1 MTGSSEPGST
11 TTTTTTIA
19 TEYVHR
25 ASWKAGVL
33 GALNVATAILAVR
46 LILLVAICGAVVLSY
61 LVLQQP
67 GPYPVAVLGVY
78 TGVVVVPLIWLAA
91 RR

>member
-1 MTGSSEPGST
+1 MTGSNAPASSPT
-11 TTTTTTIA
+11 TGTIP

-25 ASWKAGVL
+25 AAWKAGVL
-33 GALNVATAILAVR
+33 GALNVITAILAVR
-46 LILLVAICGAVVLSY
+46 LILLVAVCGAVALSY

-67 GPYPVAVLGVY
+67 GPYPLGVLGVY
-78 TGVVVVPLIWLAA
+78 AGVVLVPLIWLAA